1 MSNTRAFNIS
11 SRSTGVDLGT
21 YRGDTTREA
30 IGAYCA
36 EAGYATIYDAAEVL
50 GQTTNEFCA
59 DLVVTGAD

>member
-11 SRSTGVDLGT
+11 SRSSGVNLGT

-30 IGAYCA
+30 IGAYVA